1 MMKGNPRKRLNT
13 ADLPAIPEKLYFT
26 IGEVAQMC
34 AVETH
39 VLRYWE
45 KEFPDI
51 SPSKRRGNRRY
62 YKPKDVHLIRKV
74 RTLLYDQG
82 FTIDGARRQ
91 LSQPAD
97 KDPTIDQP
105 SKAQG
110 VVLTVLDQL
119 EEIVKELETA

>member
-45 KEFPDI
+45 QEFRDI

-91 LSQPAD
+91 LSQPAE
-97 KDPTIDQP
+97 KDPTSDQP

-110 VVLTVLDQL
+110 VVLTVIDQL

>member
-45 KEFPDI
+45 QEFPDI

-91 LSQPAD
+91 LSQSAE
-97 KDPTIDQP
+97 KDPTLDQP

>member
-45 KEFPDI
+45 QEFPDI

-62 YKPKDVHLIRKV
+62 YKPKDVLLIRKV

-97 KDPTIDQP
+97 KSPTPDHP

-110 VVLTVLDQL
+110 MVLTVLDQL
-119 EEIVKELETA
+119 EEIVKELETV

>member
-45 KEFPDI
+45 QEFPDI

-91 LSQPAD
+91 LSQPAE
-97 KDPTIDQP
+97 KDPTLDQP

>member
-45 KEFPDI
+45 QEFPDI